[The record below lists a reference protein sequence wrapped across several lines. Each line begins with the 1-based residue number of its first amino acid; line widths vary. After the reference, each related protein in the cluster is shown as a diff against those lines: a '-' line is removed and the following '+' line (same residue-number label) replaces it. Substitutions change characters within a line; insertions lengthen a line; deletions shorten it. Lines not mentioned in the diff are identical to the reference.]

1 MNKTASNRLDGTLV
15 WKQKLVRFSKD
26 YMIVIALLIAVV
38 IFSLASKYFLTAN
51 NLLTILLQSTTVAI
65 VAIGQAYVVLGGNL
79 DLSLGQNVCLS
90 CFVSA
95 ILIKSYGVNPWIGLL
110 AGFLCATL
118 IGLIN
123 GIMVAYIQI
132 PTFIATLG
140 MMNICTGVAKII
152 SHAATFSGMPKEISF
167 LGRGYLFGVIPVS
180 VVIMLGLYIVMGLVA
195 SKSVLGRYI
204 YSIGASREAAFYSG
218 IKVKLYTLLTF
229 VIAGAAA
236 GISSIVLLSRLDAA
250 TTSSGDAYEFAA
262 VIGCVLGGISMS
274 GGKGK
279 LSQALLGVVFL
290 MVFFNGMTQLNVNA
304 FYQEVIK
311 GFVLIL
317 AIAIDVMRNRV
328 KN

>member
-1 MNKTASNRLDGTLV
+1 MNKTASNRLDRTLV

-140 MMNICTGVAKII
+140 MMNICTGMAKII

-180 VVIMLGLYIVMGLVA
+180 VVIMLGLYIIMGLVA

-218 IKVKLYTLLTF
+218 IKVKLYTRFSPLSLQVPPQASAVLYF
-229 VIAGAAA
+229 YPDWMLRQRPAAMH
-236 GISSIVLLSRLDAA
+236 
-250 TTSSGDAYEFAA
+250 
-262 VIGCVLGGISMS
+262 MS
-274 GGKGK
+274 
-279 LSQALLGVVFL
+279 L
-290 MVFFNGMTQLNVNA
+290 MQ
-304 FYQEVIK
+304 
-311 GFVLIL
+311 
-317 AIAIDVMRNRV
+317 
-328 KN
+328 

>member
-180 VVIMLGLYIVMGLVA
+180 VVIMLGLYIIMGLVA
-195 SKSVLGRYI
+195 SNQCLAGTSILLVRAVRRPFIPVSRSSFIRFSPLSLQVPPQASAVLY
-204 YSIGASREAAFYSG
+204 FYPDWMLRQRP
-218 IKVKLYTLLTF
+218 V
-229 VIAGAAA
+229 AMH
-236 GISSIVLLSRLDAA
+236 
-250 TTSSGDAYEFAA
+250 
-262 VIGCVLGGISMS
+262 MS
-274 GGKGK
+274 
-279 LSQALLGVVFL
+279 L
-290 MVFFNGMTQLNVNA
+290 MQ
-304 FYQEVIK
+304 
-311 GFVLIL
+311 
-317 AIAIDVMRNRV
+317 
-328 KN
+328 